1 MVNVLNVRN
10 MLQRMSLSLEAATEV
25 CNVNGQN
32 LSNMDNFLQLGD
44 KDIETLCRVIRRPG
58 GVNLVGNQNQGMQ
71 VSAMAETNLKQMVFQ
86 MIHSVRVSR
95 TVIYQD
101 ITLVS
106 VCGLSAQAEMEASHK
121 DPTTLP
127 IMDPKNWTKNFEAID
142 EYFQGLQGHKKHP
155 LQYVYRDPLVPPL
168 ATVDPQTGIMGS
180 VYFSHD
186 DEMIAWGPILL
197 AGAAVSPDTK
207 TLGPFALSFLV
218 NRAEVWEKL
227 AEILLPHDAFTVI
240 KAMKKTRNGQ
250 LAYQLLYRHY
260 LGSNNVGNMAGE
272 AEQVLALVQYHE
284 LQKVR
289 TDTPPPAPDP

>member
-1 MVNVLNVRN
+1 
-10 MLQRMSLSLEAATEV
+10 
-25 CNVNGQN
+25 
-32 LSNMDNFLQLGD
+32 
-44 KDIETLCRVIRRPG
+44 
-58 GVNLVGNQNQGMQ
+58 
-71 VSAMAETNLKQMVFQ
+71 
-86 MIHSVRVSR
+86 
-95 TVIYQD
+95 
-101 ITLVS
+101 
-106 VCGLSAQAEMEASHK
+106 
-121 DPTTLP
+121 
-127 IMDPKNWTKNFEAID
+127 
-142 EYFQGLQGHKKHP
+142 
-155 LQYVYRDPLVPPL
+155 
-168 ATVDPQTGIMGS
+168 MGS